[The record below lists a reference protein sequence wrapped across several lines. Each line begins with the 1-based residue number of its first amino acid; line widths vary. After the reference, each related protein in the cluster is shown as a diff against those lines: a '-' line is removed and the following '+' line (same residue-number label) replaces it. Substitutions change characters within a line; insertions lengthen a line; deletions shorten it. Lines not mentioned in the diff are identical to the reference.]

1 MKAVASRKAGSQV
14 DPAFDRFVIDH
25 SRTLLRSANL
35 LCGDCGLA
43 EDLLQQTLLR
53 TAGRWQAAREAPE
66 AYARRVLINLSR
78 DLRRS
83 ARRRPSE
90 RPLSE
95 ARSAAGGL
103 DAIHAVTERDAVIRA
118 LRQLPTRQREVLVL
132 RFYADLSVAE
142 TAEAIDASEGTVKS
156 YTSRALAH
164 MRELLVDPTGPANK
178 ATVEVPSDDR

>member
-1 MKAVASRKAGSQV
+1 MSRKVGSAV
-14 DPAFDRFVIDH
+14 DPAFERFVIDH
-25 SRTLLRSANL
+25 SRTLLRSAYL
-35 LCGDCGLA
+35 LCGDRGVA

-53 TAGRWQAAREAPE
+53 TAGRWQAARDMPE

-78 DLRRS
+78 DLRRLV
-83 ARRRPSE
+83 RRRPSE

-95 ARSAAGGL
+95 ARSAAVDL
-103 DAIHAVTERDAVIRA
+103 DHTHVVMERDAVIGA
-118 LRQLPTRQREVLVL
+118 LRQLPARQREVLVL

-164 MRELLVDPTGPANK
+164 MRELLGDPPDPASK
-178 ATVEVPSDDR
+178 KIAEVPSDER